1 MNVIVNAD
9 DLGMSPAVNDAIFK
23 AFDDGL
29 LRSTSVLVHGPAFGD
44 AVTRLRARPELRAG
58 VHLDTTEFHSSSD
71 CFRSWTDQVRRARDA
86 GIEPSHL
93 DSHQHMHLRWGAL
106 VALARVVKATGVRAI
121 RGRSLDYGPSA
132 RSQAWRVLVGR
143 FAVMPEHYLSMEH
156 WLAIGRPERPGVTE
170 IMVHPGNPHNAR
182 YAVEMVAL
190 AEYARGWC
198 LQTFDELRPAS
209 VARSHVE
216 VRRNV
221 HD

>member
-1 MNVIVNAD
+1 
-9 DLGMSPAVNDAIFK
+9 
-23 AFDDGL
+23 
-29 LRSTSVLVHGPAFGD
+29 
-44 AVTRLRARPELRAG
+44 
-58 VHLDTTEFHSSSD
+58 
-71 CFRSWTDQVRRARDA
+71 
-86 GIEPSHL
+86 
-93 DSHQHMHLRWGAL
+93 MHLRWAAL
-106 VALARVVKATGVRAI
+106 PALARVVEATGVRAI

-132 RSQAWRVLVGR
+132 RSRAWRAVVRR
-143 FAVMPEHYLSMEH
+143 FAVMPDHYVSMEH

-190 AEYARGWC
+190 AERARGWC
-198 LQTFDELRPAS
+198 LQTFDELCHGS